1 MFGSNNRKQYVSARF
16 GNGTCRTW
24 LYALWYEATSPLVF
38 IRFLADEPVYR
49 TIHTVA
55 HRKDAFSKNR
65 DTISKVF
72 FYKWR
77 KNRPGKCRIH

>member
-1 MFGSNNRKQYVSARF
+1 LAQIIENNMFQ
-16 GNGTCRTW
+16 
-24 LYALWYEATSPLVF
+24 YALAMARVVHGYMHYGYEATSPLVL

-72 FYKWR
+72 FYK
-77 KNRPGKCRIH
+77 